1 MSDHRND
8 LKDETSSVTRFVR
21 FCILLAHLGSAIL
34 SGASA
39 WLFFDHQE
47 TGGAVAFVV
56 ALLIGVMTY
65 AALASF
71 SAAAVRILPRLG
83 QENAALAGAIAGGG
97 LVAILAVSGTSNAT
111 FLAHAEAR
119 ALERQSVLTAAEAA
133 FASVQ
138 TALRQLEQVLPILA
152 TGKETAA
159 RLKDHEER
167 RGQTG
172 AGRGPVYREMLVQ
185 ESRLAGAEDGV
196 REVVKAA
203 DGKVRAGQQTLES
216 LRAALSDP
224 EMGERDRVRAV
235 ENALTRLASV
245 VIELRQQLP
254 IASLKAT
261 ANMLAAPVVAAGYS
275 TVPETRRVQDETM
288 RRLHREF
295 EPIGIALRQAVT
307 DLEDRQPRAVPTY
320 RHLSPTAVVFRHA
333 GELAWIIALGYAL
346 DLLPYLAVGLILLA
360 HAQGR
365 GGTPGDGGSGG
376 GGGSGSY
383 LPAPRVPVRLRAV
396 Q

>member
-119 ALERQSVLTAAEAA
+119 ALERQSVLAAAEAA

-185 ESRLAGAEDGV
+185 ESRLAGAEEGV

-307 DLEDRQPRAVPTY
+307 DLEDRQPKPVPTY

-365 GGTPGDGGSGG
+365 GGAPGDGGSGG
-376 GGGSGSY
+376 GGPGSY

>member
-119 ALERQSVLTAAEAA
+119 ALERQSVLAAAEAA

-307 DLEDRQPRAVPTY
+307 DLEDRQPKAVPTY

-376 GGGSGSY
+376 GGSGSY
-383 LPAPRVPVRLRAV
+383 LPAPRTPVRLRAV